1 MFYCIVNNHDCP
13 NKDCAP
19 SPPLPPKVASVDS
32 YFKRCRILLRVV
44 YYLQNISGKSGW
56 KVNATRL
63 FGHSSLLPPESK
75 IVLDAFVAIIRT
87 TRFFP
92 RGAYSRTPQYPY
104 PNGCR
109 LTPSTP
115 APDPF
120 TTVNPAPQV

>member
-1 MFYCIVNNHDCP
+1 MHRKVTHSIF
-13 NKDCAP
+13 
-19 SPPLPPKVASVDS
+19 SFFLPYLQDHGLLRSRNFAASVDS

-75 IVLDAFVAIIRT
+75 IVLDAFVAVIRT

-92 RGAYSRTPQYPY
+92 GEHIPGPPSI
-104 PNGCR
+104 
-109 LTPSTP
+109 LTLMGV
-115 APDPF
+115 D
-120 TTVNPAPQV
+120 